1 MIRAPLRS
9 FELGATP
16 SSQRRR
22 PSAAVPRGGILGRYL
37 LLLLARPFC
46 GTLLIVLPALLLE
59 RLLRLFDLIATENVP
74 AGGVLRILVDLVPH
88 YLGLALPAALFIGV
102 YFVVARLSAGNELDA
117 MQNAGFSLA
126 WISRPFLL
134 IGVVVAIAGFGLYGY
149 LQPYSRYAYRA
160 AFQAA
165 TEGGWNATI
174 PTGEMTHVSKDLVV
188 TADKSGRMTGRLRHV
203 MIYQRQPDG
212 SERVTT
218 ARTGQILL
226 SPDGGQLLLKLENGI
241 QMEIDP
247 DQADRVQMLT
257 SRTTTMLRPFV
268 LRLSAFRAR
277 GIDEREMSL
286 NELWAALY
294 RPPTGH
300 SGFQSPTRRQM
311 QGEMHGRLIRSLSLA
326 LLPLLAVPFG
336 LSAKRARRQNGIVVG
351 VLILVLY
358 YHAIEF
364 AQSLGTAGLID
375 PRPALWGAFA
385 LFAGLCVSTFRRAGR
400 HTSAGPL
407 DGLLTALDLAGDAF
421 LRGWR
426 SLYRGPARSG
436 PNPERNS

>member
-1 MIRAPLRS
+1 M
-9 FELGATP
+9 T
-16 SSQRRR
+16 
-22 PSAAVPRGGILGRYL
+22 RGGRSDGIIGRYL
-37 LLLLARPFC
+37 LSLMARPFL

-74 AGGVLRILVDLVPH
+74 AGGIVRILVDLVPH

-134 IGVVVAIAGFGLYGY
+134 VGVVVAIAGFGLYGY

-165 TEGGWNATI
+165 TQGSWNATI
-174 PTGEMTHVSKDLVV
+174 PPGEMTHVSKDLVV
-188 TADKSGRMTGRLRHV
+188 TADKSDRLTGRLRHV
-203 MIYQRQPDG
+203 LVYQRQTDG
-212 SERVTT
+212 HERVTT
-218 ARTGQILL
+218 ARTGQIIL
-226 SPDGGQLLLKLENGI
+226 SPDRTQLLLKLEDGI
-241 QMEIDP
+241 QMEAAPDLP
-247 DQADRVQMLT
+247 DQVRTLT
-257 SRTTTMLRPFV
+257 SPSSTQSRPFV
-268 LRLSAFRAR
+268 LHLAGFRAR

-286 NELWAALY
+286 GELWTGLH
-294 RPPTGH
+294 RSPPVH
-300 SGFQSPTRRQM
+300 NGFQAPPQFQAPTRRQLE
-311 QGEMHGRLIRSLSLA
+311 GELHGRLIRSLSLA

-336 LSAKRARRQNGIVVG
+336 LSAKRARRQHGIVVG

-364 AQSLGTAGLID
+364 AQSLGAAGLID
-375 PRPALWGAFA
+375 PRPALWGSFLLFA
-385 LFAGLCVSTFRRAGR
+385 LLCVSTFRRAGK

-407 DGLLTALDLAGDAF
+407 DILFEWLDRASDAV
-421 LRGWR
+421 LR
-426 SLYRGPARSG
+426 SFRGRRV
-436 PNPERNS
+436 ERRA